1 MPVEWL
7 DLLAQTPA
15 SAVYINPWKLL
26 AMTFGFTIW
35 ALFAQWVDKDTV
47 AVNTYRVLWNLVFVS
62 VGAVALAVML
72 LVPEFAI
79 GFPVYMGVTLIL
91 YIVYVVHRNG
101 LVKEEDKAF
110 TPAHIA
116 RVMKEGIRGKKKK
129 EVEVKE
135 RVRLTGPGK
144 KVIAIPE
151 DEVAREQYRVTQD
164 LLFDALWRRAALVEI
179 TPAGQTA
186 KVVYTVDSVPTPR
199 EPLPRP
205 DADGVVQFLKQAAG
219 LNLEERRKPQSSKMM
234 AAVGDTKTELHVKT
248 DGSTAGEKLLLRFVG
263 SEKSYKTTDLG
274 FTEKQLELVQ
284 ASIVQAPKGL
294 VLVTA
299 PPGQGLTTT
308 TYSFARSHDAFLQNI
323 QMLEFARDLEVDNI
337 TQHLFTPGADKTFFQ
352 EFQKVVRTDPDV
364 LVLPEIRD
372 RETAALACEAAGHK
386 QKVYVAL
393 PALDVL
399 DALRR
404 WMKLVG
410 DNAVASKSL
419 IAVVNQ
425 RLVRKLCTECKQ
437 PYKPD
442 ATQLRKM
449 NMPADKVLY
458 RAPEPQYD
466 KHGNPIV
473 CQTCHGSSYYGL
485 TAAFDILPVDNAF
498 RAVLGKA
505 KSFAEIQSHAQK
517 LGIGIQQQA
526 LQKVFDGVTSIQ
538 EVVRA
543 TKPPSPPAPS
553 PGAAGPGA
561 PPGGTPP
568 KSKPTGPTAQPAR

>member
-7 DLLAQTPA
+7 DLLAQTPT

-62 VGAVALAVML
+62 VGSIALAVML

-101 LVKEEDKAF
+101 LVKDEDKVF

-129 EVEVKE
+129 EVDVKE
-135 RVRLTGPGK
+135 RVRLTGANK
-144 KVIAIPE
+144 KVVPIPE
-151 DEVAREQYRVTQD
+151 DEAAREQYRVTQD
-164 LLFDALWRRAALVEI
+164 LLFDALWRRAALVEL
-179 TPAGQTA
+179 TPAGQTT
-186 KVVYTVDSVPTPR
+186 KVVYTVDSVPSPR
-199 EPLPRP
+199 DPLPRP
-205 DADGVVQFLKQAAG
+205 DADGAVQFLKQAAG
-219 LNLEERRKPQSSKMM
+219 LNLDERRKPQTGKMI
-234 AAVGDTKTELHVKT
+234 AAIGDTKTEMHVKT
-248 DGSTAGEKLLLRFVG
+248 DGSTAGEKLLLRFIG
-263 SEKSYKTTDLG
+263 AEKSYKAADLG
-274 FTEKQLELVQ
+274 FTEKQMEQVQ
-284 ASIVQAPKGL
+284 ASIIQAPKGL
-294 VLVTA
+294 VLLTA

-323 QMLEFARDLEVDNI
+323 QMLEFVRDLDVDNI
-337 TQHLFTPGADKTFFQ
+337 TQHVFAPSAEKTFFQ

-364 LVLPEIRD
+364 LVLPEVRD
-372 RETAALACEAAGHK
+372 RETATLACEAAGHK

-399 DALRR
+399 DGLRR

-410 DNAVASKSL
+410 DNAVAAKSL
-419 IAVVNQ
+419 IAIINQ

-442 ATQLRKM
+442 AAQLRKM

-466 KHGNPIV
+466 KHGNPVI
-473 CQTCHGSSYYGL
+473 CQTCHGSNYYGL
-485 TAAFDILPVDNAF
+485 TAAFDILLLDAAF
-498 RAVLGKA
+498 RETLQKA
-505 KSFAEIQSHAQK
+505 KSFTEIQAHAQK

-526 LQKVFDGVTSIQ
+526 LQKVFEGVTSIQ

-543 TKPPSPPAPS
+543 TKPPTPPQ
-553 PGAAGPGA
+553 GAAGPGA
-561 PPGGTPP
+561 PPPGSTPP